1 MKITYCI
8 ATYRR
13 PEKLRNTLLSILQQ
27 DDAAVDVVVGDND
40 PQGSAESVVAA
51 LASTKVGYHRNAQN
65 LGMVGNFNSALAR
78 ATGDYVVMITDDDPV
93 TLDHAQ
99 TLRALASCFP
109 GQGAYFCLGQSFTE
123 KPDLARHYRIAVGRA
138 MRPMSLSA
146 RQYGAR
152 GFVLAFLRGQIP
164 GYMLWSCGMV
174 RRDIAQRVTMPD
186 YGTPYLTDFA
196 YIALAAG
203 DEGVVI
209 QDKIIGWQEIHA
221 DNFGRKELAEIS
233 TAVNGFRGLMHR
245 RWPGDHE
252 ISRASERFLA
262 RWVGGHFG
270 FMLRY
275 GDGASTKLATAVQYA
290 RLMNQERLHSGV
302 GAFAVSVLPL
312 PVYRALRT
320 AKRSLRG

>member
-27 DDAAVDVVVGDND
+27 GDADVDVVVGDND
-40 PQGSAESVVAA
+40 PQGSAQSVVAA
-51 LASTKVGYHRNAQN
+51 LASAQVGYHRNAQN

-93 TLDHAQ
+93 TTDHAA
-99 TLRALASCFP
+99 TLRALVSRFP

-123 KPDLARHYRIAVGRA
+123 KPDLARHYRIPVGREV
-138 MRPMSLSA
+138 RPMNPTA

-152 GFVLAFLRGQIP
+152 EFVLAFLRGQIQ

-196 YIALAAG
+196 YITLAAG

-209 QDKIIGWQEIHA
+209 QDKIIGWQEIHD
-221 DNFGRKELAEIS
+221 DNFGRKEVAEIS
-233 TAVNGFRGLMHR
+233 TAVNGFRSLMLR
-245 RWPGDHE
+245 RWPGDGE
-252 ISRASERFLA
+252 ITRASDRFLA

-275 GDGASTKLATAVQYA
+275 VDGASSKLATAVQYA
-290 RLMNQERLHSGV
+290 RLMNQEHLHAGV
-302 GAFAVSVLPL
+302 SAFAVSLLPL
-312 PVYRALRT
+312 PVYSALRSV
-320 AKRSLRG
+320 KRSLRG